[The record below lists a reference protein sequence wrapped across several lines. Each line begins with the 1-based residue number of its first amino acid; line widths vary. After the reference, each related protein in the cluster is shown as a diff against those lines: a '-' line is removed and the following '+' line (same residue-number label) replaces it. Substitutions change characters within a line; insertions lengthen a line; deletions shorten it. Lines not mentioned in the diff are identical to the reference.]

1 MHCIYIYIHITV
13 CIYIC
18 ILYIYIW
25 KKMCIVSN
33 RVFLTCSMFSLIFPF
48 ENEKEQNFKSCR
60 KQNCDS
66 AYWWGPGNS

>member
-1 MHCIYIYIHITV
+1 
-13 CIYIC
+13 
-18 ILYIYIW
+18 
-25 KKMCIVSN
+25 MCIVSN
-33 RVFLTCSMFSLIFPF
+33 RAFLTCSMFSLIFPF

>member
-1 MHCIYIYIHITV
+1 MYIYR
-13 CIYIC
+13 YM
-18 ILYIYIW
+18 YIYIW
-25 KKMCIVSN
+25 NKMCIVSN
-33 RVFLTCSMFSLIFPF
+33 RAFLTCSMFSLIFPF